1 LFVYLPFFCLGRTI
15 KGWEVIKELFQD
27 PRFATKMAYEFKEIR
42 KNGKRVFG
50 DIGGGLFMEHLQVG

>member
-1 LFVYLPFFCLGRTI
+1 
-15 KGWEVIKELFQD
+15 VIKELFQD